1 MLVLRRA
8 SSTGSI
14 QIPGKRQQLTSQ
26 LVGAPAY
33 SFGKPRH
40 RKGTFK
46 IPVLDS
52 RSPEYIPGATC
63 APGAGTYDIH
73 DTLCR
78 HDTKY
83 GHPQCR
89 KAPAFMWSE
98 KTEVRDA
105 VHSQPAH
112 GSHPAT
118 TTNRFTDL
126 THVRSDSYLDGPGPG
141 TYDII
146 HTEGLRHGMPGKA
159 QSDMPA
165 YTMRLKLAKIENNPR
180 KPPGPGP
187 FEYET
192 RHKHKVLN
200 NRQPA
205 WIVPK
210 MKRVSEALLP
220 SKTGTSEDIAPG
232 KYDHPIGL
240 HSKYPQEEARHHR
253 SLALKF

>member
-1 MLVLRRA
+1 MTGGLRKA
-8 SSTGSI
+8 ASTGSI
-14 QIPGKRQQLTSQ
+14 HGTKAQLTSQ

-63 APGAGTYDIH
+63 APGAGKYDIH
-73 DTLCR
+73 DTISR

-89 KAPAFMWSE
+89 KAPAFMWSNRSE
-98 KTEVRDA
+98 PRD
-105 VHSQPAH
+105 VINSQPAH
-112 GSHPAT
+112 QSLEAT
-118 TTNRFTDL
+118 TRNRFTDL
-126 THVRSDSYLDGPGPG
+126 AHVRSDSYLDVPGPG
-141 TYDII
+141 SYDII
-146 HTEGLRHGMPGKA
+146 HTEGMRHSMPGKA
-159 QSDMPA
+159 QSDMPS
-165 YTMRLKLAKIENNPR
+165 YTMRLKLAKIDNNPR
-180 KPPGPGP
+180 YPPGPGP

-192 RHKHKVLN
+192 RHKAKVMN
-200 NRQPA
+200 HRQPA

-220 SKTGTSEDIAPG
+220 MTGTSDEVGPA
-232 KYDHPIGL
+232 KYDHSIAL
-240 HSKYPQEEARHHR
+240 HSKFPQEEARHHR